1 VGGPCNRDYCVFSG
15 VQTVCLNAYLQAF
28 VMPRTACSMAWVVVY
43 DLSLWRPRSDPGL
56 VRVRHVVDKE
66 IMGQVSLSL
75 LPLSHLSI
83 IPPVL
88 LTHHH
93 FNITEK
99 RTSV

>member
-1 VGGPCNRDYCVFSG
+1 MVLVTEIIVFS
-15 VQTVCLNAYLQAF
+15 VEYKLCLNAYLQAF
-28 VMPRTACSMAWVVVY
+28 VMPGTACSMAWVVVY